1 MSFTG
6 RSAAPRPAAPVV
18 VRSPRDPVAYREK
31 VSVTDVNAT
40 APMTVQDED
49 AQALPAPGPAGST
62 GTARALVT
70 FVIPCYN
77 SAAYLHRAV
86 EPLLAAPD
94 HVEIVLVDDGS
105 TDETGALVDRY
116 AEFHPGVVQAVHREN
131 GGHGAAMA
139 SGIEVARGTY
149 VKVLDS
155 DDWTDPRA
163 LREYLRALRAWIEA
177 GTEPDVVITNYVY
190 ENEGLGS
197 SRRVRYRSFIPAGR
211 ICTWEDLRR
220 PRVGRYLLMHALT
233 YRLEVL
239 QRSGVSFPP
248 HTFYVDNLMAAI
260 PLREVRTLAYL
271 DIDLYRYYIG
281 REDQSVQEKVMLTRI
296 DQQLRVNRLLVA
308 ALRSTEIADARHRR
322 YLLHYAT
329 IVCSVSLTL
338 TALAGTEESRRDRRE
353 LLRYVKRTD
362 PRVYK
367 AFRRSPTGMLL
378 SVPGRGGEMLVRSS
392 YRIARRY
399 IGFN

>member
-1 MSFTG
+1 MTG
-6 RSAAPRPAAPVV
+6 PEQSAAPRAVPPAV
-18 VRSPRDPVAYREK
+18 VRSPRDPVANREK

-40 APMTVQDED
+40 APITVQGEDED
-49 AQALPAPGPAGST
+49 AQQAPAEPAAGEVPP
-62 GTARALVT
+62 ALVS

-77 SAAYLHRAV
+77 SADYLHRAV
-86 EPLLAAPD
+86 EPLLAAPE
-94 HVEIVLVDDGS
+94 HVEIVLVNDGS
-105 TDETGALVDRY
+105 RDATGEIVDRY
-116 AEFHPGVVQAVHREN
+116 AAAHPGIVRAVHREN
-131 GGHGAAMA
+131 GGHGAAMD
-139 SGIEVARGTY
+139 SGISVARGTY

-155 DDWTDPRA
+155 DDWTDPLA
-163 LREYLRALRAWIEA
+163 LGEYLRRLRDWVTSGEQ
-177 GTEPDVVITNYVY
+177 PDVVITNYVY
-190 ENEGLGS
+190 ENEGRGS
-197 SRRVRYRSFIPAGR
+197 RRRVRYGSFIPEGR

-233 YRLEVL
+233 YRREVL
-239 QRSGVSFPP
+239 RRSGVSFPP

-281 REDQSVQEKVMLTRI
+281 REDQSVQESVMLTRI

-308 ALRSTEIADARHRR
+308 ALRSTEISDARHRR

-338 TALAGTEESRRDRRE
+338 TALAGTEESRRDRKD
-353 LLRYVKRTD
+353 LLLYVKRTD

-367 AFRRSPTGMLL
+367 AFRRSPTGLLL

-392 YRIARRY
+392 YRIARKY

>member
-1 MSFTG
+1 MNE
-6 RSAAPRPAAPVV
+6 AAGPV
-18 VRSPRDPVAYREK
+18 
-31 VSVTDVNAT
+31 
-40 APMTVQDED
+40 Q
-49 AQALPAPGPAGST
+49 
-62 GTARALVT
+62 ALVT

-77 SAAYLHRAV
+77 SADYLHRAV
-86 EPLLAAPD
+86 EPLLRAPD
-94 HVEIVLVDDGS
+94 DIEVVLVNDGS
-105 TDETGALVDRY
+105 TDATPQLIEAYVRD
-116 AEFHPGVVQAVHREN
+116 HPERVRAVHREN
-131 GGHGAAMA
+131 GGHGAAMD
-139 SGIEVARGTY
+139 SGIGVARGTY

-155 DDWTDPRA
+155 DDWTDPSA
-163 LREYLRALRAWIEA
+163 LADYLRGLRAWIEA

-197 SRRVRYRSFIPAGR
+197 SRSVRYGSFIPAGR
-211 ICTWEDLRR
+211 ICTWEDLAR
-220 PRVGRYLLMHALT
+220 PRTGRYLLMHALT

-239 QRSGVSFPP
+239 RRSGVSFPP

-271 DIDLYRYYIG
+271 DLDLYRYFIG

-296 DQQLRVNRLLVA
+296 DQQLRVNRLLVQ
-308 ALRSTEIADARHRR
+308 ALRSREIDDRRHRR

-338 TALAGTEESRRDRRE
+338 TALAGTEESRRDRRD
-353 LLRYVKRTD
+353 LLQFVRRTD
-362 PRVYK
+362 PKVYR
-367 AFRRSPTGMLL
+367 AFRRSPTGILL